1 MTTKFRIV
9 AGFALVVLLLAII
22 SGLSYM
28 ESRKTSEKITEYK
41 RLATFS
47 TASANLV
54 AHLSDSAFHLYRFLD
69 DKDEKNISDAQGF
82 IKEALMD
89 LEECKAVV
97 IKQER
102 KDDLANLEKGIKE
115 FSALQLKVMD
125 NMNGA
130 YSQYDDE
137 VRPTNQK
144 MSDKILEVSKLA
156 QSVNNIEITY
166 PLNVAA
172 EKLGR
177 VRASLARFAENRTDE
192 AAKECL
198 VRMQELRTAILAIE
212 PLLITEGGKVRY
224 QEMLEAYAAL
234 GSMLDNMIARYTEAN
249 KSLAEMSDLLDR
261 SIAVSVA
268 LSADVDTQSAAVA
281 EEVMSS
287 SSATQTQ
294 ALSLGIVG
302 LVLGIGIALFI
313 VLSITRMLGR
323 LSRFANDM
331 AQGDLDTKISIKEGG
346 EVGVMVKSMR
356 SISTVLNEIIGEY
369 AGLEKDIVAG
379 RLDAQADQTRFTG
392 AFSALMQ
399 GTNNILSRFRL
410 VIDSIPSPVV
420 VLDSNLKASFLNT
433 AARQVAGEEYKG
445 KTCKELINRDDD
457 GTAACALARAVNTL
471 QPARGET
478 QAHPKGTTIDITYAA
493 TPMLD
498 SNGKLAS
505 VLQLVTDVS
514 SIKNTQRTIVE
525 VATEAMD
532 ISNRVAAAS
541 EQLSAQVEEVSHG
554 SEMQRD
560 RAASTAT
567 AMEEMN
573 ATVLEV
579 ARNAG
584 QASEQADEARN
595 RAQYG
600 ADMVNKVIEA
610 ISQVNAV
617 ASELQSNM
625 EELGNQ
631 AESIGGV
638 MNVISDIADQTNL
651 LALNA
656 AIEAARAGEAG
667 RGFAVVA
674 DEVRKLAEKTMSA
687 TTEVGTSIQGIQ
699 HSTASNIT
707 RVTSATKSIG
717 EATGLAETSGTAL
730 QEILQLVGNNSA
742 LIAGIATAAEEQSAT
757 SEEIN
762 SSVDEVNR
770 IAAETASGMLESAAA
785 VQELSNMAQQLRVLL
800 DRLRS

>member
-1 MTTKFRIV
+1 MTTKIKII
-9 AGFALVVLLLAII
+9 AGFVLMVVLLALIGGVSYLDIQDTTKKLAD
-22 SGLSYM
+22 
-28 ESRKTSEKITEYK
+28 YK
-41 RLATFS
+41 RLSIFS
-47 TASANLV
+47 TTSSDLV
-54 AHLSDSAFHLYRFLD
+54 AYLNSSAFHVYRFLD
-69 DKDEKNISDAQGF
+69 DNDAKNIVAAQEAIKKAAEAVAKCNDVVLRQDRKDELAEIQKNV
-82 IKEALMD
+82 EAL
-89 LEECKAVV
+89 
-97 IKQER
+97 
-102 KDDLANLEKGIKE
+102 
-115 FSALQLKVMD
+115 SALQLKVKD
-125 NMNGA
+125 NMEA
-130 YSQYDDE
+130 ALKQYNE
-137 VRPTNQK
+137 QVRPTNQK
-144 MSDKILEVSKLA
+144 LADKILEVSKLA
-156 QSVNNIEITY
+156 RDVNNIEITY
-166 PLNVAA
+166 QLSIAA
-172 EKLGR
+172 EKLGK
-177 VRASLARFAENRTDE
+177 VRSSLSRFSESRDDS
-192 AAKECL
+192 AAKECAT
-198 VRMQELRTAILAIE
+198 RMEDLKAAISGIE
-212 PLLITEGGKVRY
+212 PLLITEGGRAKYAELTAAHAALV
-224 QEMLEAYAAL
+224 EMLAEMTAKFEE
-234 GSMLDNMIARYTEAN
+234 TN
-249 KSLAEMSDLLDR
+249 KSLAEMQ
-261 SIAVSVA
+261 SITDAAMATADTLSSEVDDQAAA
-268 LSADVDTQSAAVA
+268 LADEVTGSGEAA
-281 EEVMSS
+281 
-287 SSATQTQ
+287 QTQ
-294 ALSLGIVG
+294 I
-302 LVLGIGIALFI
+302 LVLGLIGLLVGVGVAFFI
-313 VLSITRMLGR
+313 VMGIVRMLGQ
-323 LSRFANDM
+323 LGRFAEDM
-331 AQGDLDTKISIKEGG
+331 AHGKLDTKVNIREGG
-346 EVGVMVKSMR
+346 EVGVMVESMR
-356 SISTVLNEIIGEY
+356 SISKVLNDIIVEYGELERDIET
-369 AGLEKDIVAG
+369 GLLG
-379 RLDAQADQTRFTG
+379 AQTDKSLFSG
-392 AFSALMQ
+392 AFAELMQ

-420 VLDSNLKASFLNT
+420 VLDKNLKANFLNT

-445 KTCKELINRDDD
+445 KTCKELVNRDDD
-457 GTAACALARAVNTL
+457 GTATCALTKAVKTL

-498 SNGKLAS
+498 SNGNLAS
-505 VLQLVTDVS
+505 VLQLITDVT
-514 SIKNTQRTIVE
+514 SIKDTQRMIME
-525 VATEAMD
+525 VASEAMD
-532 ISNRVAAAS
+532 ISNRVAAAA

-595 RAQYG
+595 RAQHG

-610 ISQVNAV
+610 IRQVNAV

-625 EELGNQ
+625 EELGAQ